1 LPPPSPPAP
10 TLGTMLPLLVLLAAA
25 AEPAC
30 RSSMKGDFN
39 YRTCADFCK
48 PARATAHCRYCK
60 CQSCGF
66 CAASAATPTLDP
78 ITGEAPQPAQQL
90 GQGLV
95 VRTSQSQ
102 LETPTKQQQP
112 TMPQQQPRPKLP
124 QLPAQPTQL
133 ADAVAR
139 PHQQLES
146 EVPRRT
152 KVVDAEDAASTSS
165 SSSLPLLGAA
175 LALALVGILLALSTQ
190 SQGGPEIKS
199 VLLQTESPRD
209 PEVGTTVQMQLS
221 AESMR
226 AVRRRVLCV
235 VFLCI
240 QYSAYVLL
248 RRYATGILHE
258 PWGAASVLGAGEV
271 IKFCL
276 SLVMIMGDPANS
288 EAPRELPIGARLRF
302 LLTNSAKMAVPACM
316 YLIMNML
323 GFVSLNRIDAGTF
336 AVIQQSKIFFT
347 ALFQRCFLNRVLSQ
361 AKWCALVTLVL
372 GVLLI
377 SLEARPGSGA
387 CIDGASTVAVSEAG
401 TAGFGSYV
409 VGIIAVTL
417 DCLLS
422 GLATVYFEKVLKTT
436 SLTVW
441 DRNLQLAFYSMLIYV
456 PWSIYDNP
464 RAPFYG
470 WSRVTLAVAL
480 LGALGGILVA
490 MVIKYADGLAKNI
503 STASSIVLT
512 TAASHMLFNGPM
524 NNSIVIGSIVVV
536 TAGYNY
542 QNVQ

>member
-1 LPPPSPPAP
+1 
-10 TLGTMLPLLVLLAAA
+10 
-25 AEPAC
+25 
-30 RSSMKGDFN
+30 
-39 YRTCADFCK
+39 
-48 PARATAHCRYCK
+48 
-60 CQSCGF
+60 
-66 CAASAATPTLDP
+66 
-78 ITGEAPQPAQQL
+78 
-90 GQGLV
+90 
-95 VRTSQSQ
+95 
-102 LETPTKQQQP
+102 
-112 TMPQQQPRPKLP
+112 
-124 QLPAQPTQL
+124 
-133 ADAVAR
+133 
-139 PHQQLES
+139 
-146 EVPRRT
+146 
-152 KVVDAEDAASTSS
+152 
-165 SSSLPLLGAA
+165 
-175 LALALVGILLALSTQ
+175 
-190 SQGGPEIKS
+190 
-199 VLLQTESPRD
+199 
-209 PEVGTTVQMQLS
+209 
-221 AESMR
+221 
-226 AVRRRVLCV
+226 
-235 VFLCI
+235 
-240 QYSAYVLL
+240 
-248 RRYATGILHE
+248 
-258 PWGAASVLGAGEV
+258 
-271 IKFCL
+271 
-276 SLVMIMGDPANS
+276 
-288 EAPRELPIGARLRF
+288 
-302 LLTNSAKMAVPACM
+302 MAVPACM